1 MDFRIGKYEIRI
13 GKYYVPHPQGRDKA
27 LENERYAYVVEKAL
41 RDGPK
46 SSQEVDEALKEIKYV
61 GERAAINIRQD
72 MERYGVIE
80 HYRALENKKYMV
92 KLRTS

>member
-13 GKYYVPHPQGRDKA
+13 GKYYVPQGKDKYMQDEYYMHVMNKT
-27 LENERYAYVVEKAL
+27 LKA
-41 RDGPK
+41 GPK

-61 GERAAINIRQD
+61 GARAAINIRHD

-80 HYRALENKKYMV
+80 HYKDLENKKYMV
-92 KLRTS
+92 KLRVS

>member
-1 MDFRIGKYEIRI
+1 MNFRIGKYEIAVS
-13 GKYYVPHPQGRDKA
+13 KYHPPQGKDKYMQD
-27 LENERYAYVVEKAL
+27 EYYMHVMNKTL

-46 SSQEVDEALKEIKYV
+46 SSREVDKLLKESNQHV
-61 GERAAINIRQD
+61 GARAAIDIRKD

-80 HYRALENKKYMV
+80 HYRDLENKKYMV